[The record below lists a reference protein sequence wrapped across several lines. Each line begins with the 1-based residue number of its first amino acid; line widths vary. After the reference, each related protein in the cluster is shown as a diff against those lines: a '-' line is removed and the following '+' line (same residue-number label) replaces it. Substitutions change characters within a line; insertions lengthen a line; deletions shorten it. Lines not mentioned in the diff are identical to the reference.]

1 MRDEEYEMR
10 NEMVRRKQHLYIEP
24 PSGNDRANFRTKGDK
39 TMTKTRM
46 KFRITGVLLTLA
58 MLLATLSSFAIP
70 AFAAEEDGSTDV
82 IDASAMTADELQA
95 AVTERLNAGHT
106 AIITG
111 AVAEKCYRV
120 VGACCYSH
128 NIFPILY
135 VALTVVVMT
144 CAEHTSVFAHG
155 NRV

>member
-1 MRDEEYEMR
+1 
-10 NEMVRRKQHLYIEP
+10 
-24 PSGNDRANFRTKGDK
+24 
-39 TMTKTRM
+39 MTKTRM

-106 AIITG
+106 AITVNLAEDADATMFSAIT
-111 AVAEKCYRV
+111 A
-120 VGACCYSH
+120 
-128 NIFPILY
+128 
-135 VALTVVVMT
+135 ALATTVDPSLDQYDLV
-144 CAEHTSVFAHG
+144 HTG
-155 NRV
+155 NS